1 MTSAGNGSNA
11 TETSTDTSNET
22 ETDVDVVVAGAGFAG
37 MYLAYRL
44 RELGFS
50 MQGFETAD
58 DVGGTWYWNRYP
70 GARCD
75 VESID
80 YSYSFDPELED
91 EWQWSEKYATQPEIL
106 RYADHVA
113 TKHDLRKHF
122 RFQTR
127 IESATWSDSGARWH
141 LTTDAG
147 DELTCRHYIMAT
159 GCLSQP
165 KLPPDIAGVD
175 RFAGET
181 YYTSQWPHE
190 GVDFTGKRVG
200 VIGTGSSGIQSI
212 PIIAAQAA
220 ELTVFQRTPN
230 FSIPARNGAIRAV
243 KRKEI
248 DGRSAEYRD
257 EARWS
262 QAGVPLVMPEEGA
275 LQLDPEERTRR
286 LEAGWQEG
294 TLFGLG
300 RAFND
305 SAVNEA
311 ANDIVADFIR
321 GKIREIVDDP
331 EVAEELCPTDHPF
344 GTKRPCLDSGYFA
357 TFNQPNVSL
366 VNLRKDPLTT
376 VTETGLDTASRSYEF
391 DALVFATGF
400 DAMTGAIV
408 AVDIE
413 GREGRSLKQKWADGP
428 LTYLGLMVEGFPNFY
443 AITGPGSPSV
453 LSNMMVSIEQH
464 VEWVTDAL
472 ADLRTKGLNVIEPTP
487 TAEAGWV
494 QHANDCA
501 DLTLYHKA
509 NSWYMGANVP
519 GKPRVFLPYIGGV
532 GAYRQACNDVVDQGY
547 LGFRLGPADG
557 SGTVAQCNDGL
568 IRQVQPDV
576 QMVLDAMAELELP
589 PIESMDAAGARA
601 FMEASSAERPPG
613 PEVGEILDGT
623 FPGAAGE
630 LEYRLYRPPTDGPHP
645 VVVYYH
651 GGGWVLGA
659 ADSDDPMLRDLCLRS
674 DALIVSCNYRHAP
687 EARFPAAP
695 EDGFAALQWVSANL
709 EQLGGRPGP
718 VVVSGWSAG
727 GNIAAVVAQ
736 MARDAGGPEIAG
748 QVLITPVTDNDFS
761 RPSYEEN
768 AEGYVLT
775 TGLMTWFWDHYAD
788 EAERSDPRASPIH
801 GDLSNLPPAVVFT
814 AQFDPLRDEGAAYV
828 EALTA
833 AGNEARHVA
842 MRGQLHTSLSMVDIL
857 ISAVD
862 ERAGVAATIRELLGQ
877 PVTAG

>member
-1 MTSAGNGSNA
+1 MTTTGNGAPTS
-11 TETSTDTSNET
+11 ETAS
-22 ETDVDVVVAGAGFAG
+22 ETDVDVDVAIAGAGFAG
-37 MYLAYRL
+37 MYLVKRL
-44 RELGFS
+44 RDLGFGV
-50 MQGFETAD
+50 QGFEKAA

-80 YSYSFDPELED
+80 YSYSFDPELET

-122 RFQTR
+122 RFETG
-127 IESATWSDSGARWH
+127 IASARWDEAASRWQ
-141 LTTDAG
+141 LTTTDG
-147 DELTCRHYIMAT
+147 DELTCRHYVMAT

-165 KLPPDIAGVD
+165 KLPPDIAGID
-175 RFAGET
+175 EFGGEV

-212 PIIAAQAA
+212 PIIAEQAA

-230 FSIPARNGAIRAV
+230 FSIPAGNGEIRPEKRQAIA
-243 KRKEI
+243 
-248 DGRSAEYRD
+248 GRHAEYRE

-262 QAGVPLVMPEEGA
+262 RAGVPLDLPEEGA
-275 LQLDPEERTRR
+275 FQLDPEERQRR

-294 TLFGLG
+294 TLFGLS

-305 SAVNEA
+305 AAVNEA
-311 ANDIVADFIR
+311 ANDIVAEFIR
-321 GKIREIVDDP
+321 NKIREVVDDP
-331 EVAEELCPTDHPF
+331 SVAEDLCPDDHPF

-357 TFNQPNVSL
+357 TFNRPNVTL
-366 VNLRKDPLTT
+366 VNLRKDPLHTI
-376 VTETGLDTASRSYEF
+376 TESGVDTASRSFEF

-408 AVDIE
+408 AVDIA
-413 GREGRSLKQKWADGP
+413 GRGGQSLKQKWADGP

-443 AITGPGSPSV
+443 AVTGPGSPSV

-464 VEWVTDAL
+464 VEWITDTL
-472 ADLRTKGLNVIEPTP
+472 ADLRDRGLGVIEPTP

-532 GAYRQACNDVVDQGY
+532 DAYRQACVDVVDQGY

-557 SGTVAQCNDGL
+557 SRTVSQCNDGI

-576 QMVLDAMAELELP
+576 QMVLDAMAELDLP
-589 PIESMDAAGARA
+589 PIESMDAEGARA

-613 PEVGEILDGT
+613 PEVGEIVDGT
-623 FPGAAGE
+623 FPGPAGE
-630 LEYRLYRPPTDGPHP
+630 LEYRLYRPPTEGPHP

-659 ADSDDPMLRDLCLRS
+659 ADSDDPMLRDLCLRT

-687 EARFPAAP
+687 EAR
-695 EDGFAALQWVSANL
+695 
-709 EQLGGRPGP
+709 R
-718 VVVSGWSAG
+718 
-727 GNIAAVVAQ
+727 
-736 MARDAGGPEIAG
+736 R
-748 QVLITPVTDNDFS
+748 
-761 RPSYEEN
+761 
-768 AEGYVLT
+768 
-775 TGLMTWFWDHYAD
+775 
-788 EAERSDPRASPIH
+788 
-801 GDLSNLPPAVVFT
+801 
-814 AQFDPLRDEGAAYV
+814 
-828 EALTA
+828 
-833 AGNEARHVA
+833 
-842 MRGQLHTSLSMVDIL
+842 
-857 ISAVD
+857 
-862 ERAGVAATIRELLGQ
+862 
-877 PVTAG
+877 